1 MLVLTLPFPPS
12 VNTYWRNIGRGR
24 TIISKRG
31 RQYRDDVVG
40 HVAAHP
46 KADMLA
52 DRLHVA
58 ITLHPPDNRR
68 RDVDNYL
75 KAPLD
80 ALTHA
85 GVWAD
90 DLGQLTRGPER
101 VVDDQID
108 DPGGDRVLLVQR
120 LELLARQPPA
130 AREHDPAMLVAHAPE
145 R

>member
-1 MLVLTLPFPPS
+1 MITLTLPFPPS

-31 RQYRDDVVG
+31 REYRDEVVG
-40 HVAAHP
+40 YVANLPRLAI
-46 KADMLA
+46 LA

-58 ITLHPPDNRR
+58 ITLHAPDKRR

-90 DLGQLTRGPER
+90 DS
-101 VVDDQID
+101 QID
-108 DPGGDRVLLVQR
+108 RLSVQRGDNHPGGRAVV
-120 LELLARQPPA
+120 
-130 AREHDPAMLVAHAPE
+130 VIGKPE
-145 R
+145 DFR

>member
-1 MLVLTLPFPPS
+1 VIVLTLPFPPS

-24 TIISKRG
+24 TLISKRG

-40 HVAAHP
+40 QVANRLIAP
-46 KADMLA
+46 LQCS
-52 DRLHVA
+52 LHVA
-58 ITLHPPDNRR
+58 ITLHAPDKRR

-90 DLGQLTRGPER
+90 DS
-101 VVDDQID
+101 QID
-108 DPGGDRVLLVQR
+108 RLSVQR
-120 LELLARQPPA
+120 GENIAGGA
-130 AREHDPAMLVAHAPE
+130 AVVVIGKPE
-145 R
+145 DFR

>member
-24 TIISKRG
+24 TIISERG

-90 DLGQLTRGPER
+90 DS
-101 VVDDQID
+101 QID
-108 DPGGDRVLLVQR
+108 RLSVQRGDNRPGGMAVV
-120 LELLARQPPA
+120 
-130 AREHDPAMLVAHAPE
+130 VIGKPE
-145 R
+145 DFR